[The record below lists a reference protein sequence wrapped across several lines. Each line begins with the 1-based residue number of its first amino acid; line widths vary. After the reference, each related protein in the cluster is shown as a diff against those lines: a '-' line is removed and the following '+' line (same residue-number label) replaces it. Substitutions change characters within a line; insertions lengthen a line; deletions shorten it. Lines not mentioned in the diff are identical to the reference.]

1 MAIEGTIPGTRSE
14 EAGTNAAAVAPG
26 GRSTAMWLM
35 PIAAIVEAL
44 ITIDVMLSIG
54 FIPPL
59 LVFVVI
65 FATFAALA
73 LARPRPWVFLAGG
86 ILLLAFV
93 AMNFPFAIEGLIHP
107 VGSSHAWT
115 DIIALVA
122 GIAGGI
128 AGIGAFVEL
137 RRGRSS
143 VRAVRI
149 PLGEALAI
157 LVVGALIGTS
167 YVSVSGFRAMQGSSG
182 LGVANGVTTAPA
194 QTPAVLDAPGTTFTQ
209 KTLQLS
215 VGAGTVYVVNTD
227 THPHTFDIDLN
238 GGHLSYPLPAGS
250 TTAVV
255 LNLAAPG
262 RYTYW
267 CAIPGH
273 RSTMEGTL
281 EVIE

>member
-1 MAIEGTIPGTRSE
+1 MAIEGTIQGTRPGE
-14 EAGTNAAAVAPG
+14 TGTNAAAVARG

-35 PIAAIVEAL
+35 PIAAIVEVL

-65 FATFAALA
+65 FATIATLA
-73 LARPRPWVFLAGG
+73 IARPRPWVFLTGG

-93 AMNFPFAIEGLIHP
+93 ALNFPFAIEGVIHP
-107 VGSSHAWT
+107 IGSSHAWS

-137 RRGRSS
+137 RRGSSS
-143 VRAVRI
+143 VRAVHI

-157 LVVGALIGTS
+157 LVVGTLIGTT
-167 YVSVSGFRAMQGSSG
+167 YVSVSGFSALQGTSG
-182 LGVANGVTTAPA
+182 LGVANGVTTAPT
-194 QTPAVLDAPGTTFTQ
+194 QTPVILDAPGTTFTQ

-227 THPHTFDIDLN
+227 SNPHTFDIDLN
-238 GGHLSYPLPAGS
+238 GGHLSYSLPAGS

-255 LNLAAPG
+255 LNLAAAG
-262 RYTYW
+262 KYTYW

-273 RSTMEGTL
+273 RSSMEGTL

>member
-14 EAGTNAAAVAPG
+14 ETGTSAAAVGPDL
-26 GRSTAMWLM
+26 RSTAMWLM
-35 PIAAIVEAL
+35 PIAAIVEVL
-44 ITIDVMLSIG
+44 VTINVIASVG

-59 LVFVVI
+59 LVFAVI
-65 FATFAALA
+65 FASIAALA
-73 LARPRPWVFLAGG
+73 IARPRPWVFLTGG
-86 ILLLAFV
+86 SLLLAFV
-93 AMNFPFAIEGLIHP
+93 ALNFPFAIEGLVHP

-122 GIAGGI
+122 GIAGGV
-128 AGIGAFVEL
+128 AGIGASVEL
-137 RRGRSS
+137 HRGWSS
-143 VRAVRI
+143 VRVVRI
-149 PLGEALAI
+149 PLGETLAI

-167 YVSVSGFRAMQGSSG
+167 YVSISGYAALQGSSG
-182 LGVANGVTTAPA
+182 LGVANGVTTAPS
-194 QTPAVLDAPGTTFTQ
+194 QTPAVLEAPGMSFTQ
-209 KTLQLS
+209 KALQLS

-227 THPHTFDIDLN
+227 SHPHTFDIDLN
-238 GGHLSYPLPAGS
+238 GGHLSYALPAGS

-255 LNLAAPG
+255 LDLAAVG

-273 RSTMEGTL
+273 RSSMEGTL